1 MARAALEQLNWIF
14 QMLWLNSY
22 GSISIA
28 TPQYFCHVWHVSWFL
43 VFCLKIL
50 YKTPITDPRN
60 DFTCLTFD
68 NRKHWLSDCHLVT
81 KWLSLYI
88 KWLSLYIKW
97 LGLYIKW
104 FKWLRDYTCWEMLPA
119 RERCPD
125 WLGPS
130 SRSGLLQR
138 SGHHSPLSSPLLST
152 LHSR

>member
-22 GSISIA
+22 DSISIA
-28 TPQYFCHVWHVSWFL
+28 TPQYFCHVWYLSWFL

-88 KWLSLYIKW
+88 KWL
-97 LGLYIKW
+97 
-104 FKWLRDYTCWEMLPA
+104 KWLRDYTCWEMLPA

-138 SGHHSPLSSPLLST
+138 SGHHSPLSSLSSP
-152 LHSR
+152 LHSPLSPIINIQILPF